1 MTISLP
7 WPSPSGKISL
17 RDLKACKL
25 TSIFFNTFINVEK
38 YLEYEQRDPVSAAK
52 VRREDNDGWNEP
64 HFHAGSFLPI
74 VREMSLI

>member
-52 VRREDNDGWNEP
+52 V
-64 HFHAGSFLPI
+64 
-74 VREMSLI
+74 

>member
-1 MTISLP
+1 MTISLS
-7 WPSPSGKISL
+7 PSPLGKISL

-52 VRREDNDGWNEP
+52 VQREDNDGWN
-64 HFHAGSFLPI
+64 
-74 VREMSLI
+74 